1 MNELQFGNKIR
12 QALNQGTGLD
22 APTLER
28 LRVARARALAAQRVE
43 RVQALAFADNVLGR
57 LGGVSGLSLRVL
69 IPAALLVGGLLG
81 IHSWQQNQRV
91 AEVVEIDARLLTD
104 NLPID
109 AYIDKGFEAWLK
121 KQASS

>member
-28 LRVARARALAAQRVE
+28 LRAARAHALAAQRVE
-43 RVQALAFADNVLGR
+43 RAPALALADNVLGR
-57 LGGVSGLSLRVL
+57 LGGVTGLSVRVL

-91 AEVVEIDARLLTD
+91 AEVVEIDAKLLTD
-104 NLPID
+104 SLPID